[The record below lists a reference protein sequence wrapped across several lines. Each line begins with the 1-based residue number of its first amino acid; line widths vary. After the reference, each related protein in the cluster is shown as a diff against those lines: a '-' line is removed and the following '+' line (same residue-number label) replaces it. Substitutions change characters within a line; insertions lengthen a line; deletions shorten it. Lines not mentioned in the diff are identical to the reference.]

1 MFIRTKKIKNNDYA
15 YIVENKWIK
24 KKVRQKVKKY
34 LGRVYKFQKAQ
45 DVDFFQYH
53 NIQDSGKYIK
63 KSSKTRIIRDLIKCE
78 LKKHEFTQNNSN
90 IWQKDKCIINLNT
103 IKIQNKKSKSV
114 ALAFN
119 QGLLTEYAVKKLI
132 NIKKDENTTYTLAK
146 AFVEAGLD
154 IPRDLFIKYYD
165 KFFKLKDKGEDND
178 SKTV

>member
-1 MFIRTKKIKNNDYA
+1 MFIRTKKIKGNSYA
-15 YIVENKWIK
+15 YIVENRWMK

-34 LGRVYKFQKAQ
+34 LGRVYRFQKTQ

-63 KSSKTRIIRDLIKCE
+63 KSSKTGIIKDLIKCE
-78 LKKHEFTQNNSN
+78 LKKHDFIQNNSN
-90 IWQKDKCIINLNT
+90 VWQKDECIINLNT

-114 ALAFN
+114 ALGFN

-132 NIKKDENTTYTLAK
+132 NIKKDENTTYSLAK

-154 IPRDLFIKYYD
+154 IPRDLFIKYYG
-165 KFFKLKDKGEDND
+165 KFFKLVDEEGNND